1 MNRIIKNLQV
11 AVSLALLLVASQ
23 AFTSSNENVASEII
37 GVYWSPRKD
46 AKIEIYTRG
55 QQYFGKFIW
64 LAAPRKDTKNP
75 VHALQSRNVLGLE
88 LLTGFTYNNGT
99 YQGGEIYD
107 PETGK
112 TYSCKMT
119 LEGNKLKVR
128 GYIGIS
134 LFGRTEYF
142 ERIK

>member
-1 MNRIIKNLQV
+1 MNRIIKKLQR
-11 AVSLALLLVASQ
+11 AISLALLLVASQ
-23 AFTSSNENVASEII
+23 AFTIFNGNVASEIT

-55 QQYFGKFIW
+55 HQYFGKFIW
-64 LAAPRKDTKNP
+64 LAVPRKDIKNP
-75 VHALQSRNVLGLE
+75 VHALQSRDVIGLE
-88 LLTGFTYNNGT
+88 LLTGFTYNDGT
-99 YQGGEIYD
+99 YGGGEIYD